1 MEGFYDH
8 MVWWL
13 INGCGDYYPAL
24 GLSTQLAPVAKSHTA
39 VAPVPL
45 RGVPVIVTPVV
56 PPPPFKVPSSA
67 IDSHAAPVGLA
78 GLSPGFG
85 LTSVSQM

>member
-8 MVWWL
+8 MVWLL
-13 INGCGDYYPAL
+13 INVYYPVVL
-24 GLSTQLAPVAKSHTA
+24 GLSTQLAPLAKSHSA

-45 RGVPVIVTPVV
+45 RGVPVIETPAV
-56 PPPPFKVPSSA
+56 PLPPAKVPVSV
-67 IDSHAAPVGLA
+67 IDAHAAPEGLA
-78 GLSPGFG
+78 GFSPGFG